1 MFLKELTNRVER
13 TLDVVGMLASQTLGG
28 GGATPDA
35 LQALLSGLD
44 ALRKANGL
52 LVESDCRGVSVDAIA
67 RKLLSTHGAE
77 FLDAAQ
83 IAGPPVLAPPRVA
96 MPLALASQA
105 HAQTAARHSTQGRK
119 NARVNV
125 SWQTRTM
132 ENGAQ
137 LLEFKWTERDGGVTP
152 DYADANPALSIVE
165 FDRRA
170 GGGRKQRPNRL

>member
-83 IAGPPVLAPPRVA
+83 IAGPPGLGAAPSR
-96 MPLALASQA
+96 
-105 HAQTAARHSTQGRK
+105 HAARFGFASARANGRPPSHAGTQER
-119 NARVNV
+119 
-125 SWQTRTM
+125 TR
-132 ENGAQ
+132 
-137 LLEFKWTERDGGVTP
+137 
-152 DYADANPALSIVE
+152 
-165 FDRRA
+165 
-170 GGGRKQRPNRL
+170 